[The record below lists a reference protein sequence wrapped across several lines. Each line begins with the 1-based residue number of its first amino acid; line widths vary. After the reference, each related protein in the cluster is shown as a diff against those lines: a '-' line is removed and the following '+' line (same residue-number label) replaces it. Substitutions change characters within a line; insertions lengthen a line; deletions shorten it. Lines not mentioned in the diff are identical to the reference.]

1 VDYAPIGAIAEGY
14 KNPNRFE
21 RITRSESRPKV
32 LAESLSLFRSPQP
45 LLAWQKHHRNLH
57 IGSSEKSNVAK
68 DGEFWTMAIE
78 TSFKELQ
85 DLMRRIEQSSGLEAL
100 AVVTREG
107 IRLACAVSDNVDS
120 DVFSAATATLVN
132 VGEETLRQLSQGTL
146 SEVILRGNKGF
157 TIIMRGTPET
167 LLVGASRDQIRL
179 GYYIGLMKIY
189 ATKVTKILEAHP
201 LQLEQFLG
209 FRRMPFG
216 PGETEAPGA
225 PARPPTPAPTP
236 APTPKVP
243 TPRPEPVA
251 VERPKGRE
259 PKIAPVEA
267 PTLETVSIETAE
279 EEEADDVSVDD
290 KEAILAA
297 LKALGFDEPE

>member
-1 VDYAPIGAIAEGY
+1 M
-14 KNPNRFE
+14 
-21 RITRSESRPKV
+21 
-32 LAESLSLFRSPQP
+32 SL
-45 LLAWQKHHRNLH
+45 
-57 IGSSEKSNVAK
+57 
-68 DGEFWTMAIE
+68 E

-189 ATKVTKILEAHP
+189 ATKVNKILEAHP
-201 LQLEQFLG
+201 LRLEQLLG
-209 FRRMPFG
+209 FRKMPFG
-216 PGETEAPGA
+216 PGEAEPPAALAP
-225 PARPPTPAPTP
+225 TSAPTP
-236 APTPKVP
+236 APKVP
-243 TPRPEPVA
+243 TKRPEPVA
-251 VERPKGRE
+251 VQRPTVKE

-267 PTLETVSIETAE
+267 PSLETVSIESAE

>member
-1 VDYAPIGAIAEGY
+1 M
-14 KNPNRFE
+14 
-21 RITRSESRPKV
+21 
-32 LAESLSLFRSPQP
+32 SL
-45 LLAWQKHHRNLH
+45 
-57 IGSSEKSNVAK
+57 
-68 DGEFWTMAIE
+68 E

-189 ATKVTKILEAHP
+189 ATKVNKILEAHP
-201 LQLEQFLG
+201 LRLEQLLG
-209 FRRMPFG
+209 FRKMPFG
-216 PGETEAPGA
+216 PGEAEAPA
-225 PARPPTPAPTP
+225 APAPTP
-236 APTPKVP
+236 APSPAPAPKVP
-243 TPRPEPVA
+243 TKRPEPVA
-251 VERPKGRE
+251 VERPTVKE

-267 PTLETVSIETAE
+267 PSLETVSIESAE